1 MTSATAAVNRV
12 MIGTW
17 DIILIIAVS
26 VMGTALAYVR
36 AARWK
41 ALFIS
46 LPIPFTISTLALGQP
61 IAASNASGLIVLF
74 FYTQAVRLLFIH
86 VKLPIVLAIVL
97 SALGYIGVGAA
108 LSPIIPKSDWAFY
121 ITVALAFTMGVL
133 CYRLLPHR
141 VEPSQRSLLPIWVK
155 LPIIMGVVLGL
166 VLIKKYLGGFIT
178 MFPMVGVVAAY
189 EARRSLW
196 TLGRQ
201 IPVLMLTTTPMMVA
215 SRLSQPYVGLAWSLA
230 VGWVVFLAIFIPFT
244 ILSWRKQDRQAAN
257 QAMIEAQPATTV
269 LY

>member
-1 MTSATAAVNRV
+1 MTSVTAADSQA

-17 DIILIIAVS
+17 DIILIAAVS
-26 VMGTALAYVR
+26 VMDTALAYVR
-36 AARWK
+36 APRWK

-74 FYTQAVRLLFIH
+74 FYTQAVRLLYTR

-108 LSPIIPKSDWAFY
+108 LAPVIPKNDWTFY
-121 ITVALAFTMGVL
+121 ITIVLAFTMGVL

-196 TLGRQ
+196 TLGHQ

-215 SRLSQPYVGLAWSLA
+215 SRLSQPLIGLEWSLV
-230 VGWVVFLAIFIPFT
+230 VGWAVFLAVFIPFT
-244 ILSWRKQDRQAAN
+244 IVSWRKQDRLTIAQAQKGYFPPPTA
-257 QAMIEAQPATTV
+257 
-269 LY
+269 

>member
-1 MTSATAAVNRV
+1 MTFATGAVKRV

-36 AARWK
+36 APRWK

-74 FYTQAVRLLFIH
+74 FYTQAVRLLYTR
-86 VKLPIVLAIVL
+86 VKLPIILAIVL
-97 SALGYIGVGAA
+97 SALGYIGVGAI
-108 LSPIIPKSDWAFY
+108 LSPIIPKTDWAFY
-121 ITVALAFTMGVL
+121 ITVILVFTMGVVS
-133 CYRLLPHR
+133 YRLLAHR
-141 VEPSQRSLLPIWVK
+141 IEPSQRSQLPVWIK
-155 LPIIMGVVLGL
+155 LPVIMAVVLGL
-166 VLIKKYLGGFIT
+166 VLIKRYLGGFLT

-201 IPVLMLTTTPMMVA
+201 IPVLMLTTIPMMVA
-215 SRLSQPYVGLAWSLA
+215 SRLTQPAMGLALSL
-230 VGWVVFLAIFIPFT
+230 VMGWAVFLAIFIPFT
-244 ILSWRKQDRQAAN
+244 ILSWRKQDVQVAASVT
-257 QAMIEAQPATTV
+257 EAQPNPGRDC
-269 LY
+269 